1 MSTIIGEAHERWSLA
16 RAIDALGAAAR
27 QAGPPGL
34 VWLAGLVYPSL
45 VLAPGWSAEGV
56 VSSGEERSL
65 PWRSADPWFEVP
77 LVLVPLVLPL
87 IARLWV
93 GLARIS
99 TPEQWA
105 ELTVARRFPRR
116 APRLADAWRAGRGLT
131 LSAFG
136 LWLQLVLL
144 ITLTLAVLV
153 GAPALVVVLLVDHVS
168 TWFSVGFVLL
178 LPLVALFAFYLLMLS
193 LLFQL
198 ALHSLA
204 QNRRGA
210 ASALIHAW
218 RIVCNDPWATAR
230 ATIVDFLLW
239 LTVLLT
245 IVATTAVL
253 GLTCI
258 GLPFAP
264 LVAAALVAFM
274 GVTRACYW
282 ARAYRALGGLSADD
296 RVPGLDPGSGGLE
309 PA

>member
-1 MSTIIGEAHERWSLA
+1 MSTIIGEAHEHWSLA

-34 VWLAGLVYPSL
+34 LWLAGLVYPSL
-45 VLAPGWSAEGV
+45 VLAPGSSAEGV
-56 VSSGEERSL
+56 VTSEDL
-65 PWRSADPWFEVP
+65 PLHWYSPDPWFNVP
-77 LVLVPLVLPL
+77 LILIPLVLPL

-105 ELTVARRFPRR
+105 SLTAERRFPRR
-116 APRLADAWRAGRGLT
+116 IPTLGDAWRAGRGLT

-144 ITLTLAVLV
+144 ITLAFAVLIA
-153 GAPALVVVLLVDHVS
+153 APALVVVFLTEAVS
-168 TWFSVGFVLL
+168 TWFTAAFVLL
-178 LPLVALFAFYLLMLS
+178 LPLVALLVFYLLMLS

-230 ATIVDFLLW
+230 ATVVDFLLH
-239 LTVLLT
+239 LTVWFTIWAATALL
-245 IVATTAVL
+245 A
-253 GLTCI
+253 LTCV
-258 GLPFAP
+258 GLALAP
-264 LVAAALVAFM
+264 VVWVALPAFM

>member
-34 VWLAGLVYPSL
+34 LWLAGLVYPS
-45 VLAPGWSAEGV
+45 VILAPGSVESALSRKDE
-56 VSSGEERSL
+56 L
-65 PWRSADPWFEVP
+65 PLHWFDPDPWFNVP
-77 LVLVPLVLPL
+77 FLLVPLVLPL

-99 TPEQWA
+99 TPGLWA
-105 ELTVARRFPRR
+105 GLTAERRI
-116 APRLADAWRAGRGLT
+116 PRLRDAWRAGRGLT

-144 ITLTLAVLV
+144 MTLTFALLV
-153 GAPALVVVLLVDHVS
+153 GLPVLILLLLIEQVS
-168 TWFSVGFVLL
+168 AWFSVGLVLL
-178 LPLVALFAFYLLMLS
+178 TPLLALLIFYLLMLS

-218 RIVCNDPWATAR
+218 RIVRNDPWATAR
-230 ATIVDFLLW
+230 ATIVDFLLNLTVW
-239 LTVLLT
+239 LTVVAVSALL
-245 IVATTAVL
+245 A
-253 GLTCI
+253 LTCI
-258 GLPFAP
+258 GIALWP
-264 LVAAALVAFM
+264 LVWVALSAFM

-282 ARAYRALGGLSADD
+282 ARAYRALGGLSPDD
-296 RVPGLDPGSGGLE
+296 QVPGLEPDSGRLE